1 MVSYDPRRV
10 LDYIRRSTVLLAR
23 GAESELRKGT
33 LAGLKTV
40 YKIRVE
46 KPYMDPRLD
55 NKLRRM
61 RTAREAKVI
70 AVALDSGVPAPRLY
84 MVLPS
89 VGLIAMEYIE
99 GPSLKEALWRDM
111 IDPTWAGKL
120 AGRILARLHRA
131 GIIHGDPTTS
141 NYIVRGDELV
151 LIDYGLSE
159 FSKTVEDRA
168 VDLHLF
174 KRAVEAT
181 HARIAKNVYSA
192 FLEGYREAMGSLADP
207 VVERVGEISLRG
219 RYVEERRKSVWG
231 M

>member
-1 MVSYDPRRV
+1 MVPYDPRRV
-10 LDYIRRSTVLLAR
+10 LDHVRRSTVLLAR
-23 GAESELRKGT
+23 GAESELRRGT

-55 NKLRRM
+55 YKLRRV

-70 AVALDSGVPAPRLY
+70 AVALDSGVSAPRLY

-89 VGLIAMEYIE
+89 IGLIAMEYIE
-99 GPSLKEALWRDM
+99 GPRLKEALWAGAV
-111 IDPTWAGKL
+111 DPAWAGVR
-120 AGRILARLHRA
+120 AGRVLARLHLA
-131 GIIHGDPTTS
+131 GIVHGDPTTS

-159 FSKTVEDRA
+159 FSKAVEDRA

-174 KRAVEAT
+174 RRAVEAT
-181 HARIAKNVYSA
+181 HARIAESVYTA
-192 FLEGYREAMGSLADP
+192 FLEGYREVMGSLADP
-207 VVERVGEISLRG
+207 VMERVGEISLRG

-231 M
+231 V